1 MDTIL
6 ELDKLTKHY
15 KNVTAL
21 NGVSLTVQR
30 GMVFGVLGP
39 NGSGKTTMLS
49 IILSAIY
56 PNNGTYTWFN
66 GKPDVEARKQ
76 IGALLEKPNFLPNL
90 NATNNLKMVANIK
103 GVSHDRIPDALKQ
116 TGLFDRRTSK
126 FSTYSLGMKQ
136 RLALASVL
144 LSDPDVLVLDE
155 PTNGLDPQG
164 IVDIRNLI
172 LQLSRSGKTI
182 ILASHMLDE
191 VEKVCTHVAI
201 LKTGKLV
208 GTYQV
213 GEANGANIKVEVGAT
228 DNSAL
233 HDFLKELADTQE
245 LTTSNDNFVFTA
257 SFDYDLAELN
267 RNLLEKGI
275 YVNHLRKISPNL
287 ESAFLSA
294 TGGNQ

>member
-1 MDTIL
+1 MDIIL
-6 ELDKLTKHY
+6 ELDKLTKQY
-15 KNVTAL
+15 KTVTAL

-49 IILSAIY
+49 IILSAIF
-56 PNNGTYTWFN
+56 PNRGTYTWFN
-66 GKPDVEARKQ
+66 GKQDTEARKQ

-90 NATNNLKMVANIK
+90 NAINNLKMVANIK
-103 GVSHDRIPDALKQ
+103 GVSHDRISEALKQ
-116 TGLFDRRTSK
+116 TGLYDRRTSK

-144 LSDPDVLVLDE
+144 LADPEVLVLDE

-172 LQLSRSGKTI
+172 IQLSRSGKTI

-213 GEANGANIKVEVGAT
+213 GEANGTHVKVEVGAT
-228 DNSAL
+228 DNLAL
-233 HDFLKELADTQE
+233 HAFLKELTDIQE
-245 LTTSNDNFVFTA
+245 LIKSNDNFVFTA
-257 SFDYDLAELN
+257 TFDYDLAELN
-267 RNLLEKGI
+267 RKLMAKNI
-275 YVNHLRKISPNL
+275 HVNHLRKISPNL

-294 TGGNQ
+294 TGGKQ